1 VCKRSNVNRFRLSR
15 VDILDLEEA
24 KREAEAYGDIKLY
37 KRVRALLLVGRD
49 GKSRN
54 EAAEIV
60 ECDRRSIFGWQQRFD
75 ERGVDGL
82 RRKSGSGRK
91 RRLTDAQL
99 TGLASHILLGPQVAG
114 FEAGAW
120 TSTIVADLIR
130 RIYGIKYSPAQV
142 RRILNDL
149 DFSHQLPR
157 VKLAKADAD
166 AQQEW
171 LTETLPDVF
180 RRVQQEGG
188 VIYYE
193 DEATFRLSGSVT
205 RTWAR
210 VGEGTEVKSQPGRE
224 SAKVFGAVS
233 AEADPRWSFL
243 FAEKFNGKTFLRFLK
258 QLIGR
263 NVGRKVFLVLDNV
276 RYHKAKLVQEWV
288 KANADKIQLV
298 FLPAYSPEFNAVEYV
313 WRLTRRMATHN
324 VHFEKMADLRT
335 KLFRRFNRFQG
346 NPAPLRS
353 TMKSFL
359 APAA

>member
-1 VCKRSNVNRFRLSR
+1 
-15 VDILDLEEA
+15 
-24 KREAEAYGDIKLY
+24 
-37 KRVRALLLVGRD
+37 
-49 GKSRN
+49 
-54 EAAEIV
+54 
-60 ECDRRSIFGWQQRFD
+60 
-75 ERGVDGL
+75 
-82 RRKSGSGRK
+82 
-91 RRLTDAQL
+91 L

-233 AEADPRWSFL
+233 AEADPPWSFL

-276 RYHKAKLVQEWV
+276 RYPGEQTALKDGSVAGV
-288 KANADKIQLV
+288 
-298 FLPAYSPEFNAVEYV
+298 
-313 WRLTRRMATHN
+313 
-324 VHFEKMADLRT
+324 
-335 KLFRRFNRFQG
+335 
-346 NPAPLRS
+346 
-353 TMKSFL
+353 
-359 APAA
+359 